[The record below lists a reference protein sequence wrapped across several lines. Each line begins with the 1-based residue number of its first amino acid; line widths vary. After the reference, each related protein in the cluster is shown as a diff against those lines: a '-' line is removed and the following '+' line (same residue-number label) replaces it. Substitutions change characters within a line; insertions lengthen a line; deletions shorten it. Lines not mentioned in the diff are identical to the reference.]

1 MDLLTLSILFGA
13 HAFCSVSMVLMN
25 KTLIAEFDYAFTIV
39 FLQNLGSVLLAYCFP
54 FVERLLRGSE
64 DAGHCKREGQFPS
77 FGKQRRLFGMRMPG
91 TVKNRLLVVVLMALL
106 VNLLFTSF
114 KALKFTSVPLYVV
127 ARNCVPAQT
136 AVFEWFWNGTKVRS
150 RGVAGLALT
159 ILGAVVFAHA
169 DASQSEL
176 DGLSWAILLS
186 ASVSVSSVADK
197 NIVRTLIAEEGLTP
211 VEINQQRVFLTL
223 PVAAL
228 IAANLE
234 MGVWDERVPVVLA
247 AQSMSSK
254 AVVSLFVTCVCAFGI
269 GSLVFS
275 LQQAT
280 TAASVQVANIGY
292 KLVTT
297 ILSRVTHPSPV
308 PQLSWVGFAFS
319 ILGIALYTISGN
331 SPAPVK
337 DGDDGGNPD

>member
-13 HAFCSVSMVLMN
+13 HAFCSVSMILMN
-25 KTLIAEFDYAFTIV
+25 KTLIAEFDYTFTIV
-39 FLQNLGSVLLAYCFP
+39 FLQNLGSVLMAYCYP
-54 FVERLLRGSE
+54 FVRRLLQRAE
-64 DAGHCKREGQFPS
+64 YAGDCKSAEQFPS
-77 FGKQRRLFGMRMPG
+77 SGKQRRLFGMRMPS
-91 TVKNRLLVVVLMALL
+91 TVKNRLLVVVLMVLL
-106 VNLLFTSF
+106 INLLFTSF

-159 ILGAVVFAHA
+159 ILGAVVFAYA
-169 DASQSEL
+169 DTSQSEF
-176 DGLSWAILLS
+176 DGLHWAILLS
-186 ASVSVSSVADK
+186 TSVSVSSVADK
-197 NIVRTLIAEEGLTP
+197 NIVRTLIVEEGLTP
-211 VEINQQRVFLTL
+211 VEINQQRMFLTL

-234 MGVWDERVPVVLA
+234 MGVWDERVPVVRA
-247 AQSMSSK
+247 AQSMSMT
-254 AVVSLFVTCVCAFGI
+254 AVVTLFVTCVCAFGM
-269 GSLVFS
+269 GTFAFY

-280 TAASVQVANIGY
+280 SAASVQVANIGY

-308 PQLSWVGFAFS
+308 KPLSWVGFVIS
-319 ILGIALYTISGN
+319 ILGIGLYTTWALP
-331 SPAPVK
+331 SPSK
-337 DGDDGGNPD
+337 IQSSEHENPE